1 MKVITIGRDPE
12 CNIVL
17 DDNLISRRHA
27 VLRLHGTGKIE
38 IIDYSSNG
46 TFINGTRI
54 VSNTP
59 LKIHR
64 KDAVSFAHAKTLD
77 WSQIPDP
84 SRKPRMIIIIVFIA
98 SVLVTIAGI
107 VVSHLPASKSDSGAS
122 QDIEA
127 YENTEQPAQGNGNAT
142 AKPDGTTAQPE
153 KPNQEE
159 ASSSSDIKLAP
170 DSRILNEVDRK
181 KREQIEREKK
191 KKEEEA
197 KRKQEAEAKAKKEAE
212 AAKAKKEPTRRRGTM

>member
-1 MKVITIGRDPE
+1 
-12 CNIVL
+12 
-17 DDNLISRRHA
+17 
-27 VLRLHGTGKIE
+27 
-38 IIDYSSNG
+38 
-46 TFINGTRI
+46 
-54 VSNTP
+54 
-59 LKIHR
+59 
-64 KDAVSFAHAKTLD
+64 
-77 WSQIPDP
+77 
-84 SRKPRMIIIIVFIA
+84 MIILIVFIA

-122 QDIEA
+122 QDIEV

-159 ASSSSDIKLAP
+159 ASSSDIKLAP

-212 AAKAKKEPTRRRGTM
+212 AAKAKKEAPRRRGTM

>member
-17 DDNLISRRHA
+17 DDNRISRRHA

-84 SRKPRMIIIIVFIA
+84 SRKPRMIILIVFIA

-107 VVSHLPASKSDSGAS
+107 VVSHLSDSKSDSGAS
-122 QDIEA
+122 QDIEV

-153 KPNQEE
+153 KPNQEG
-159 ASSSSDIKLAP
+159 ASSSDIKLAP

-212 AAKAKKEPTRRRGTM
+212 AAKAKKEAPRRRGTM

>member
-84 SRKPRMIIIIVFIA
+84 SRKPRMIILIVFIA

-107 VVSHLPASKSDSGAS
+107 VVSHLSASKSDSGAS
-122 QDIEA
+122 QDIEV

-153 KPNQEE
+153 KPNQEG
-159 ASSSSDIKLAP
+159 ASSSDIKLAP

-212 AAKAKKEPTRRRGTM
+212 AAKAKKEAPRRRGTM

>member
-84 SRKPRMIIIIVFIA
+84 SRKPRMIILIVFIA

-107 VVSHLPASKSDSGAS
+107 VVSHLPANKSDSGAS
-122 QDIEA
+122 QDIEV

-159 ASSSSDIKLAP
+159 ASSSDIKLAP

-212 AAKAKKEPTRRRGTM
+212 AAKAKKEAPRRRGTM

>member
-84 SRKPRMIIIIVFIA
+84 SRKPRMITFIVFIA
-98 SVLVTIAGI
+98 LVLVAIAGI

-122 QDIEA
+122 QDIEV

-159 ASSSSDIKLAP
+159 ASSSDIKLAP

>member
-84 SRKPRMIIIIVFIA
+84 SRKPRMIILIVLIA

-122 QDIEA
+122 QDIEV

-159 ASSSSDIKLAP
+159 ASSSDIKLAP

-212 AAKAKKEPTRRRGTM
+212 AAKAKKEAPRRRGTM

>member
-84 SRKPRMIIIIVFIA
+84 SRKPRMIILIVFIA

-107 VVSHLPASKSDSGAS
+107 VVSHLSASKSDSGAS
-122 QDIEA
+122 QDIEV
-127 YENTEQPAQGNGNAT
+127 YENTEHPAQGNGNAT

-153 KPNQEE
+153 KPNQEG
-159 ASSSSDIKLAP
+159 ASSSDIKLAP

-212 AAKAKKEPTRRRGTM
+212 AAKAKKEAPRRRGTM

>member
-122 QDIEA
+122 QGIEV
-127 YENTEQPAQGNGNAT
+127 YQNTEQPAQGNGNAT

-159 ASSSSDIKLAP
+159 ASSSDIKLAP

>member
-84 SRKPRMIIIIVFIA
+84 SRKPRMIILIVFIA

-107 VVSHLPASKSDSGAS
+107 VVSHLPASKSDSGSS
-122 QDIEA
+122 QDIEV

-159 ASSSSDIKLAP
+159 ASSSDIKLAP

-212 AAKAKKEPTRRRGTM
+212 AAKAKKEAPRRRGTM

>member
-84 SRKPRMIIIIVFIA
+84 SRKPRMIILIVFIA

-107 VVSHLPASKSDSGAS
+107 VVSHLSASKSDSGAS
-122 QDIEA
+122 QDIEV

-153 KPNQEE
+153 KPNQEG
-159 ASSSSDIKLAP
+159 ASSSDIKLAP

-212 AAKAKKEPTRRRGTM
+212 TAKAKKEAPRRRGTM

>member
-84 SRKPRMIIIIVFIA
+84 SRKPRMIILIVFIA

-107 VVSHLPASKSDSGAS
+107 VVSHLSASKSDSGAS
-122 QDIEA
+122 QDIEV

-159 ASSSSDIKLAP
+159 ASSSDIKLAP

-197 KRKQEAEAKAKKEAE
+197 KRKQEAEAKAKKEVE
-212 AAKAKKEPTRRRGTM
+212 AAKAKKEAPRRRGTM

>member
-84 SRKPRMIIIIVFIA
+84 SRKPRMIILIVFIA

-107 VVSHLPASKSDSGAS
+107 VVSHLSASKSDSGAS
-122 QDIEA
+122 QDIEV
-127 YENTEQPAQGNGNAT
+127 YENTEQPAQGYGNAN
-142 AKPDGTTAQPE
+142 AKPVGTTAHREHPI
-153 KPNQEE
+153 QEE

-212 AAKAKKEPTRRRGTM
+212 AAKAKKEAPRRRGTM

>member
-54 VSNTP
+54 VSNPP

-84 SRKPRMIIIIVFIA
+84 SRKPRMIILIVFIA

-107 VVSHLPASKSDSGAS
+107 VVSHLSASKSDSGAS
-122 QDIEA
+122 QDIEV

-153 KPNQEE
+153 KPNQEG
-159 ASSSSDIKLAP
+159 ASSSDIKLAP

-212 AAKAKKEPTRRRGTM
+212 AAKAKKEAPRRRGTM

>member
-98 SVLVTIAGI
+98 LVLVTIAGI

-122 QDIEA
+122 QDIEV

-159 ASSSSDIKLAP
+159 ASSSDIKLAP

>member
-84 SRKPRMIIIIVFIA
+84 SRKPRMIILIVFIA

-107 VVSHLPASKSDSGAS
+107 VVSHLSASKSDSGAS
-122 QDIEA
+122 QDIEV

-153 KPNQEE
+153 KPNQEG
-159 ASSSSDIKLAP
+159 ASSSDIKLAP

-181 KREQIEREKK
+181 KREQIERKKK

-212 AAKAKKEPTRRRGTM
+212 AAKAKKEAPRRRGTM

>member
-84 SRKPRMIIIIVFIA
+84 SRKPRMIILIVFIA

-107 VVSHLPASKSDSGAS
+107 VVSHLPASKSASGAS
-122 QDIEA
+122 QDIEV

-159 ASSSSDIKLAP
+159 ASSSDIKLAP

-212 AAKAKKEPTRRRGTM
+212 AAKAKKEAPRRRGTM

>member
-122 QDIEA
+122 QGIEV

-159 ASSSSDIKLAP
+159 ASSSDIKLAP

>member
-84 SRKPRMIIIIVFIA
+84 SRKPRMIILIVFIA

-107 VVSHLPASKSDSGAS
+107 VVSHLSASKSDSGAS
-122 QDIEA
+122 QDIEV

-153 KPNQEE
+153 KPNQEG
-159 ASSSSDIKLAP
+159 ASSSDIKLAP

-197 KRKQEAEAKAKKEAE
+197 KRKQ
-212 AAKAKKEPTRRRGTM
+212 

>member
-84 SRKPRMIIIIVFIA
+84 SRKPRMIILIVFIA

-107 VVSHLPASKSDSGAS
+107 VVSHLSASKSDSGAS
-122 QDIEA
+122 QDIEV

-159 ASSSSDIKLAP
+159 ASSSDIKLAP

-212 AAKAKKEPTRRRGTM
+212 AAKAKKEAPRRRGTM

>member
-84 SRKPRMIIIIVFIA
+84 SRKPRIIILIVFIA

-107 VVSHLPASKSDSGAS
+107 VVSHLSASKSDSGAS
-122 QDIEA
+122 QDIEV

-153 KPNQEE
+153 KPNQEG
-159 ASSSSDIKLAP
+159 ASSSDIKLAP

-212 AAKAKKEPTRRRGTM
+212 AAKAKKEAPRRRGTM

>member
-84 SRKPRMIIIIVFIA
+84 SRKPRMIILIVFIA

-107 VVSHLPASKSDSGAS
+107 VVSHLSANKSDSGAS
-122 QDIEA
+122 QDIEV

-159 ASSSSDIKLAP
+159 ASSSDIKLAP

-212 AAKAKKEPTRRRGTM
+212 AAKAKKEAPRRRGTM

>member
-84 SRKPRMIIIIVFIA
+84 SRKPRMIILIVFIA

-107 VVSHLPASKSDSGAS
+107 VVSHLSASKSDSGAS
-122 QDIEA
+122 QDIEV

-153 KPNQEE
+153 KPNQEG
-159 ASSSSDIKLAP
+159 AASSDIKLAP

-212 AAKAKKEPTRRRGTM
+212 AAKAKKEAPRRRGTM

>member
-84 SRKPRMIIIIVFIA
+84 SRKPRMIILIVFIA

-107 VVSHLPASKSDSGAS
+107 VVSHLSASKSDSGAS
-122 QDIEA
+122 QDIEV

-153 KPNQEE
+153 KPNQEG
-159 ASSSSDIKLAP
+159 ASSSDIKLAP

>member
-84 SRKPRMIIIIVFIA
+84 SRKPRMIILIVFIA

-107 VVSHLPASKSDSGAS
+107 VVSHLPASKSDSSAS
-122 QDIEA
+122 QDIEV

-159 ASSSSDIKLAP
+159 ASSSDIKLAP

-212 AAKAKKEPTRRRGTM
+212 AAKAKKEAPRRRGTM

>member
-84 SRKPRMIIIIVFIA
+84 SRKPRMIILIVFIA

-107 VVSHLPASKSDSGAS
+107 VVSHLPASKPDSGAS
-122 QDIEA
+122 QDIEV

-159 ASSSSDIKLAP
+159 ASSSDIKLAP

-212 AAKAKKEPTRRRGTM
+212 AAKSKKEAPRRRGTM

>member
-77 WSQIPDP
+77 WSQIPAP
-84 SRKPRMIIIIVFIA
+84 SRKPRMIILIVFIA

-122 QDIEA
+122 QDIEV

-159 ASSSSDIKLAP
+159 ASSSDIKLAP

-212 AAKAKKEPTRRRGTM
+212 AAKAKKEAPRRRGTM

>member
-1 MKVITIGRDPE
+1 MLLVYF
-12 CNIVL
+12 VFSL
-17 DDNLISRRHA
+17 
-27 VLRLHGTGKIE
+27 LHC
-38 IIDYSSNG
+38 
-46 TFINGTRI
+46 
-54 VSNTP
+54 
-59 LKIHR
+59 
-64 KDAVSFAHAKTLD
+64 A
-77 WSQIPDP
+77 
-84 SRKPRMIIIIVFIA
+84 
-98 SVLVTIAGI
+98 
-107 VVSHLPASKSDSGAS
+107 
-122 QDIEA
+122 
-127 YENTEQPAQGNGNAT
+127 AT
-142 AKPDGTTAQPE
+142 ARGLLLGFCQPE

>member
-17 DDNLISRRHA
+17 DDNLIRRRHA

-84 SRKPRMIIIIVFIA
+84 SRKPRMIILIVFIA

-122 QDIEA
+122 QDIEV

-159 ASSSSDIKLAP
+159 ASSSDIKLAP

-212 AAKAKKEPTRRRGTM
+212 AAKAKKEAPRRRGTM

>member
-84 SRKPRMIIIIVFIA
+84 SRKPRMIILIVFIA

-107 VVSHLPASKSDSGAS
+107 VVSHLPASKSDSGAL
-122 QDIEA
+122 QDIEV

-159 ASSSSDIKLAP
+159 ASSSDIKLAP

-212 AAKAKKEPTRRRGTM
+212 AAKAKKEAPRRRGTM

>member
-17 DDNLISRRHA
+17 DGNLISRRHA

-84 SRKPRMIIIIVFIA
+84 SRKPRMIILIVFIA

-122 QDIEA
+122 QDIEV

-159 ASSSSDIKLAP
+159 ASSSDIKLAP

-212 AAKAKKEPTRRRGTM
+212 AAKAKKEAPRRRGTM

>member
-84 SRKPRMIIIIVFIA
+84 SRKPRMIILIVFIA

-107 VVSHLPASKSDSGAS
+107 VVSHLPANKSDSGAS
-122 QDIEA
+122 QDIEV

-159 ASSSSDIKLAP
+159 ASSSDIKLAP

>member
-27 VLRLHGTGKIE
+27 VLRLHSTGKIE

-122 QDIEA
+122 QDIEV

-159 ASSSSDIKLAP
+159 ASSSDIKLAP

-181 KREQIEREKK
+181 KREQIDREKK

>member
-59 LKIHR
+59 LKLHR

-84 SRKPRMIIIIVFIA
+84 SRKPRMIILIVFIA

-107 VVSHLPASKSDSGAS
+107 VVSHLSASKSDSGAS
-122 QDIEA
+122 QDIEV

-153 KPNQEE
+153 KPNQEG
-159 ASSSSDIKLAP
+159 ASSSDIKLAP

-212 AAKAKKEPTRRRGTM
+212 AAKAKKEAPRRRGTM